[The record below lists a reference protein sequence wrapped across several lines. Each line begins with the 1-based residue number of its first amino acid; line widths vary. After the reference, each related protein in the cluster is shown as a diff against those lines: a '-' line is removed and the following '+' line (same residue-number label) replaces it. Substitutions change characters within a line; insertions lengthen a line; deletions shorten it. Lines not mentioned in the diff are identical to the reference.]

1 LGGEGGAVAS
11 GGTSTAVPQL
21 IPSDV
26 VLPSTE
32 ISSSQTSDID
42 NLTSGMK
49 KIKLNLTTK
58 TQREA
63 KEQAKQAEKAAS
75 KLVAIKSKPRP
86 TETRILPPGPQ
97 PVAQKLAINSGPT
110 APLSQQQVFNT
121 LPSVPITSQQSLPPQ
136 LSTPVHAH
144 VQQAAEVPLPASS
157 PPATSYA
164 EHEQGPPIPKT
175 APQSVLQP
183 ASNSELFVHYQ
194 PEGPQPES
202 MVQQEP
208 LKWLPPNTSTPTPMK
223 KTDLP
228 VFTSTSAI
236 PFGLPKVN
244 GEAKKEEN
252 KEKSVDIWE
261 VPETPQKK

>member
-11 GGTSTAVPQL
+11 GSTSTAVPQL
-21 IPSDV
+21 VPSDV

-42 NLTSGMK
+42 NLTSGVK

-63 KEQAKQAEKAAS
+63 KEQAKQAERAAS
-75 KLVAIKSKPRP
+75 KPIAVKPKPRP
-86 TETRILPPGPQ
+86 TETRILPPGPR
-97 PVAQKLAINSGPT
+97 PVAQNLAMNSGPI
-110 APLSQQQVFNT
+110 ASLSQPQVFNT
-121 LPSVPITSQQSLPPQ
+121 LPPVSITPQHSLPPQ
-136 LSTPVHAH
+136 FPTSVHAH
-144 VQQAAEVPLPASS
+144 VQQAAEVPLPVRS

-164 EHEQGPPIPKT
+164 ELEQGPPVPKT
-175 APQSVLQP
+175 APQSALQP
-183 ASNSELFVHYQ
+183 PSNSELFVHYQ

-202 MVQQEP
+202 MIQQEP

-223 KTDLP
+223 KTGLP

-252 KEKSVDIWE
+252 KEKPVDIWE
-261 VPETPQKK
+261 APETPQKK